1 MKKREFLKTGSIL
14 ALGSLAAPILFESCK
29 TKNAVVISDKEKEK
43 SPAAAAVH
51 VLPPLEYAFN
61 ALEPHIDAMTM
72 EIHHGKHHAG
82 YVNNLNKA
90 LEGHAWANLELTEI
104 FNKLMPND
112 NNTAIR
118 NNAGG
123 HFNHS
128 LFWRTLGPNAGGS
141 PQGRLLESINKSFGS
156 FETFKN
162 QFVDAATKVFGS
174 GWAWLSVDGLGN
186 LFISSTANQDNPLM
200 RNLVK
205 NSGTPIFGLDVWEHA
220 YYLKYQNRRKDY
232 LMAIFNV
239 VRWDRV
245 AEELDKANG

>member
-1 MKKREFLKTGSIL
+1 MKKREFLKNSAIL
-14 ALGSLAAPILFESCK
+14 TIGTLTIPGLLQACNNKTAA
-29 TKNAVVISDKEKEK
+29 VISEKDIK
-43 SPAAAAVH
+43 TTPPVPHIYQLPA
-51 VLPPLEYAFN
+51 LEYAFN
-61 ALEPHIDAMTM
+61 ALEPHIDALTM
-72 EIHHGKHHAG
+72 EIHHGKHHAA

-90 LEGHAWANLELTEI
+90 LEGHEWASIDLVEI
-104 FNKLMPND
+104 FNKLSPDDKN
-112 NNTAIR
+112 AVIR
-118 NNAGG
+118 NNGGG
-123 HFNHS
+123 HYNHS

-245 AEELDKANG
+245 TEELDKAKG